1 MPQSG
6 VQPSLSASLD
16 HNFISQDSLHIGGVF
31 FLVIPTIQVI
41 LIFMVTEILFHKLAL
56 MVSEHMTDFP
66 YTEARYTTLITAE
79 G

>member
-6 VQPSLSASLD
+6 VQPSLSATLD
-16 HNFISQDSLHIGGVF
+16 HNFVSQDSLHIGGVF

-41 LIFMVTEILFHKLAL
+41 LVFMVKKILFHKLAL
-56 MVSEHMTDFP
+56 MVSEHMTDFASA
-66 YTEARYTTLITAE
+66 EASYTTLITAE